1 MTFILTRDSF
11 QNITFQNRIF
21 LHKITKNVHFR
32 KKMVGLGNKIE
43 IKRF

>member
-21 LHKITKNVHFR
+21 FCIKLLKMFILE
-32 KKMVGLGNKIE
+32 KMVGLGNKIE